1 MAPGPAPRL
10 RDSLADVVP
19 ARTVLV
25 YRNGDPHYP
34 AHRVVLHRRRVPT
47 LDALLLQLDE
57 AVAPPFGVRALYT
70 PRSGRLVHRLD
81 ELQPGACYVAAGPER
96 FKKLDY
102 LHIGT
107 KKPLKKMIDVV
118 KPVVHSAIRVPSRWQ
133 LFYNKP
139 RNINVFTNG
148 EVLVPPAKF
157 LIPRF
162 TLRNWDS
169 VLALLN
175 EKIFPRS
182 GGVQRLYTLDGHAVH
197 GSDKLEDNH
206 YYVAGGK
213 EKFKHLPYWCSPRVP
228 PEVRRLYG
236 GSQSSR
242 KPRKKKSRSFHY
254 PSKNVTYEEYQA
266 GDFPGRPVPAEVVQE
281 EEIETPV
288 NSPVDED

>member
-1 MAPGPAPRL
+1 EAGRGSKAPVL
-10 RDSLADVVP
+10 MDVAP

-25 YRNGDPHYP
+25 YRNGDPHYQ
-34 AHRVVLHRRRVPT
+34 ARRVVLHRRRVPT

-70 PRSGRLVHRLD
+70 PRSGRLVRRLD
-81 ELQPGACYVAAGPER
+81 ELQPGACYVAAGPE
-96 FKKLDY
+96 
-102 LHIGT
+102 
-107 KKPLKKMIDVV
+107 PLGNNACFLFFLFFFFQV

-148 EVLVPPAKF
+148 EILVPPAKF

-182 GGVQRLYTLDGHAVH
+182 GGVQRLYTLDGHAVY

-228 PEVRRLYG
+228 PEANVVPIFKKGRKVDPANYRPIGLTSVPGKILEKLIKEAIVMDWPMPTSG
-236 GSQSSR
+236 GIASMDLLRVGLAS
-242 KPRKKKSRSFHY
+242 PISF
-254 PSKNVTYEEYQA
+254 PSTT
-266 GDFPGRPVPAEVVQE
+266 R
-281 EEIETPV
+281 
-288 NSPVDED
+288 